1 MPKKNLIKIPASIRT
16 KLSKINIRYIVAGCL
31 ITYSREAL
39 LNGELKH
46 LSIKFEND
54 EIKKPNEIVPHSDRG
69 KYSFRNINGY
79 EEKRRDLPKET
90 YPITFEAPNWGDSY
104 NGTHEVTWYRERYQ
118 VESHSPRLSEIK
130 IEFLDSSPNLENY
143 TIKFE
148 VSEVLDKESDNFDD
162 RLLEC
167 LNLLQENLYQCGI
180 EAVDSTITDYI
191 ESIQLSWEILPP
203 GTKEEAIQ
211 RLFRDT
217 KPTKEQ
223 ENIVGDRYDF
233 LLKLKPIKLI
243 YGNSGFQRYFG
254 ALIRENLVVFE
265 NIRYGN
271 AIYIMHENWEE
282 LSVRSR
288 LELLSGRF
296 GNNFE
301 RVIHRAGW
309 KKKARNI
316 IKGFLV
322 SNN

>member
-1 MPKKNLIKIPASIRT
+1 MLKKNLRKIPANVRT
-16 KLSKINIRYIVAGCL
+16 QLSKINGRHIVAGCL
-31 ITYSREAL
+31 KTYSKDAL
-39 LNGELKH
+39 LSGELKH
-46 LSIKFEND
+46 LGVMFQNG
-54 EIKKPNEIVPHSDRG
+54 EIKNPNKIVPHSNRG

-79 EEKRRDLPKET
+79 EEKRSDLPKET
-90 YPITFEAPNWGDSY
+90 YSVTIEAPNWGDSC
-104 NGTHEVTWYRERYQ
+104 NGTHDVTWYRERYQ
-118 VESHSPRLSEIK
+118 VEFHPPRISTIK

-148 VSEVLDKESDNFDD
+148 VSEVLDKESDDFDD

-167 LNLLQENLYQCGI
+167 LNLLQENLNYCGV
-180 EAVDSTITDYI
+180 AAADSTITDYK

-211 RLFRDT
+211 RLFGDT
-217 KPTKEQ
+217 KPTKVQ
-223 ENIVGDRYDF
+223 ENNVGDRYDF
-233 LLKLKPIKLI
+233 LLKLKPTKLI
-243 YGNSGFQRYFG
+243 YGTSGFQRYFG
-254 ALIRENLVVFE
+254 ALLKEDLVVFE

-296 GNNFE
+296 GNKFE

-309 KKKARNI
+309 KAKARNI
-316 IKGFLV
+316 IKSFLV
-322 SNN
+322 HNN

>member
-1 MPKKNLIKIPASIRT
+1 MLKKNLRKIPANVRT
-16 KLSKINIRYIVAGCL
+16 KLSKINSRYIVAGCL

-46 LSIKFEND
+46 LGVKFENG
-54 EIKKPNEIVPHSDRG
+54 EIKKPNKVIPHSKRG
-69 KYSFRNINGY
+69 KYSNRNINGY
-79 EEKRRDLPKET
+79 GEKRRDLPKET
-90 YPITFEAPNWGDSY
+90 YPVTFEAPNWGDSY

-118 VESHSPRLSEIK
+118 VESHSPRLSAIK
-130 IEFLDSSPNLENY
+130 IEFLDSSPNLEDY
-143 TIKFE
+143 AIKFE
-148 VSEVLDKESDNFDD
+148 VSEVLDKESDNFDE

-167 LNLLQENLYQCGI
+167 LNLLQENLFQCSV
-180 EAVDSTITDYI
+180 EAADSTISDYI
-191 ESIQLSWEILPP
+191 ESVQLSWEILPP

-211 RLFRDT
+211 RLFRGT

-254 ALIRENLVVFE
+254 ALIREDLVVFE

-271 AIYIMHENWEE
+271 AIYIMHGNWEE
-282 LSVRSR
+282 LSVKSR

-316 IKGFLV
+316 VNGFLV

>member
-1 MPKKNLIKIPASIRT
+1 MLKKNLRKIPTNVRT
-16 KLSKINIRYIVAGCL
+16 KLSKINSRYIVAGCL

-39 LNGELKH
+39 LNEELKH
-46 LSIKFEND
+46 LGVKFEND
-54 EIKKPNEIVPHSDRG
+54 EIKKPNEIIPHSDRG
-69 KYSFRNINGY
+69 KYSNINIFGY
-79 EEKRRDLPKET
+79 EEKRKDLPKET
-90 YPITFEAPNWGDSY
+90 YPVTFEAPNWGDSY
-104 NGTHEVTWYRERYQ
+104 NGTHEVTWIRERYQ

-130 IEFLDSSPNLENY
+130 IEFLDTSPNLENY

-180 EAVDSTITDYI
+180 EAADSTITDYV

-233 LLKLKPIKLI
+233 LLKLKPTKLI

-254 ALIRENLVVFE
+254 ALIREDLVVFE